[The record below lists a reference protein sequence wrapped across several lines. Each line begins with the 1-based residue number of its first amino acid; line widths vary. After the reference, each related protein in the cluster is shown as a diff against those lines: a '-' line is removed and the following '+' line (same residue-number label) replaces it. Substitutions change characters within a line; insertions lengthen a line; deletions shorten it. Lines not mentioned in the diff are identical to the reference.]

1 MSDRL
6 IVARHMLAVIAPT
19 PRTPAVEWA
28 EANRRLPTSV
38 SNRSGEYRLDE
49 YPYLREILNALSVH
63 HSARRVVVMKG
74 VQTGVSELGLSW
86 LGYCLDLAPAPIM
99 LVQPTEPALNLFV
112 TQRWGSLIRDTPVLR
127 DKAASMGRRR
137 VESKDVVEFPGSVI
151 KFAAAQSESDL
162 QSMPVRYLMLDEVD
176 RYPAAVGKSGDPVK
190 TALGRV
196 TTFEGREKVFM
207 LSTPSVRGHSRIER
221 EYLRGDQRQ
230 WHIPCPKCGAMAP
243 LEWERVTWEPG
254 KPETAAHRCGDCREQ
269 STQEEYAETISQ
281 GEWVPANPSG
291 RFPSYHL
298 SGLLRPLGATGWRA
312 LAEMWEEAKTDANET
327 RTFVNL
333 QLGETVDADEI
344 IDIQVGDWRTRRE
357 EFRYEVP
364 GSVAVIT
371 VGVDVQAGDRE
382 LGERLEYEVV
392 GWGAGYESWSIA
404 AGRIFGNL
412 ESREPWNELHHVL
425 SRTYQH
431 ERRPAG
437 MIVGAVAIDTGYK
450 ARAVYD
456 QLIRWNHPRW
466 WAIKGRAGEG
476 RPVWPLKA
484 SMVNKR
490 TLPLFTIGVDDAK
503 AQILQWL
510 SLTVPGPGYFHV
522 PMNRPDEWFEQ
533 IVSEHR
539 KIRYTNGQPVKRWEL
554 PHGRR
559 NEALDTRVYAY
570 AALKGIENQ
579 GVSLDSLVDSHN
591 HAMADSQAAPETPRK
606 LVRREKRPVQS
617 GWGRR
622 R

>member
-1 MSDRL
+1 MSDFE
-6 IVARHMLAVIAPT
+6 IVARHMRATIAAT

-28 EANRRLPTSV
+28 ETNRRLPTSV

-49 YPYLREILNALSVH
+49 YPYLREILNVLSVH
-63 HSARRVVVMKG
+63 HPARRVAVMKG

-99 LVQPTEPALNLFV
+99 LVQPTDQSLNLFV

-137 VESKDVVEFPGSVI
+137 AESKDVVEFPGSVI

-176 RYPAAVGKSGDPVK
+176 RYPEAVGKSGDPVK

-196 TTFEGREKVFM
+196 TTFEGREKVLM

-230 WHIPCPKCGAMAP
+230 WHVPCPKCGALAP
-243 LEWERVTWEPG
+243 LEWSRITWAPG
-254 KPETAAHRCGDCREQ
+254 KPETAAHRCGTCAEE
-269 STQEEYAETISQ
+269 STQAEFAKTMSA
-281 GEWVPANPSG
+281 GEWVPSNPAG

-298 SGLLRPLGATGWRA
+298 SGLLRPLGATGWTR
-312 LAEMWEEAKTDANET
+312 LAEMWDEAKTDPNET

-344 IDIQVGDWRTRRE
+344 IDIQVGDWRSRRE
-357 EFRYEVP
+357 EFRHEVP
-364 GSVAVIT
+364 ADVCVIT
-371 VGVDVQAGDRE
+371 VGVDTQAGDRQ

-404 AGRIFGNL
+404 HGRIFGNL
-412 ESREPWNELHHVL
+412 ESREPWDELARVM

-437 MIVGAVAIDTGYK
+437 MIVAAACVDTGYK
-450 ARAVYD
+450 ARTVYD
-456 QLIRWNHPRW
+456 QIIRWNRPRW
-466 WAIKGRAGEG
+466 WAIKGRSGEG
-476 RPVWPLKA
+476 RPTWPLKA
-484 SMVNKR
+484 TMVNKR
-490 TLPLFTIGVDDAK
+490 TLPLFLVGVDDAK
-503 AQILQWL
+503 MQVLQWL
-510 SLTVPGPGYFHV
+510 AVTKPGPGYFHV
-522 PMNRPDEWFEQ
+522 PANRPDEWFEQ
-533 IVSEHR
+533 IISEHR
-539 KIRYTNGQPVKRWEL
+539 KIRYTRGQPVKRWEL

-559 NEALDTRVYAY
+559 NEALDCRVYAY
-570 AALKGIENQ
+570 AALKGIESQ
-579 GVSLDSLVDSHN
+579 GVSLQSLVDA
-591 HAMADSQAAPETPRK
+591 HAHAVADSATTPQAPPV
-606 LVRREKRPVQS
+606 VRREKRPVQS